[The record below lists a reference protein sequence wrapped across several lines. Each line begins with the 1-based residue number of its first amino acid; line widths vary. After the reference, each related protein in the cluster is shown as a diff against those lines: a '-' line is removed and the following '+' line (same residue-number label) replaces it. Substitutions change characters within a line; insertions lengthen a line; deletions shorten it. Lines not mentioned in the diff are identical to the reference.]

1 MRRTTNM
8 RKLSIVSFVMALL
21 MLVLCACSTT
31 AEVTSESDSSE
42 SSAVTATPK
51 PTPEMKTIGEKT
63 DSETAV
69 SLEVKNYT
77 GETITSWKVK
87 LTGEDTF
94 SEDMLE
100 AGDPFLQNT
109 SRMLIVDPKNQDS
122 NRLCDLEVAFEDA
135 TATIHNF
142 PLDDADYVEL
152 RKEDNVVYLIYKSL
166 TAKKEVNTLEDE
178 QAAFEAAEA
187 EKAAE
192 SAKSATFTTN
202 SGSGSSSY
210 SGGSSSSSGSSGN
223 SGSSGYSEPVS
234 GGGSESYGESG
245 SDDGCIG
252 DEGLMY

>member
-1 MRRTTNM
+1 M

-21 MLVLCACSTT
+21 MLVLCACGTT

-51 PTPEMKTIGEKT
+51 PTPEMKTIGDKT

-77 GETITSWKVK
+77 GEAITSWKVK

-100 AGDPFLQNT
+100 TGDPFLQNA
-109 SRMLIVDPKNQDS
+109 SRMLIVDPKNKDS
-122 NRLCDLEVAFEDA
+122 NRLCDVEVTFEDV

-152 RKEDNVVYLIYKSL
+152 RKEDSVVYLIYKSL
-166 TAKKEVNTLEDE
+166 TSEKEVNTLEDE

-192 SAKSATFTTN
+192 AAKTTTSTTN
-202 SGSGSSSY
+202 SGSGSSGY
-210 SGGSSSSSGSSGN
+210 SSGSSSSFGSSSGSGSSD
-223 SGSSGYSEPVS
+223 YSEPVS
-234 GGGSESYGESG
+234 GGGSASSGGSG